1 MELQAAIIKF
11 IQSKSSPALDYFFI
25 FITNLGSEGFYFLLI
40 PFFYWSID
48 KRTGIKL
55 SSAIL
60 ISMYVNTA
68 LKEITAIARPIGYPG
83 IRSIFTISAGGYSF
97 PSGHAQGSAT
107 AWGIIMCHYKKTSIY
122 ILGTIII
129 ILVSLSRLY
138 LGVHWPADIAGGI
151 IVGLIIALLAQ
162 VSVKLQIPSDD
173 FIECATAALA
183 GPAILLVTFPHP
195 DVFKYMGMLS
205 ASWLGYLIEERFIG
219 YEPKK
224 TNAVI
229 TIAKYSTGAV
239 GFLLIYAGLKEIL
252 PAGNIFSAARY
263 FLLGLWLTA
272 GAPYLFKKFFG
283 T

>member
-1 MELQAAIIKF
+1 MELQADIIKF
-11 IQSKSSPALDYFFI
+11 IQSISSPVFDYFFI

-40 PFFYWSID
+40 PIFYWSID
-48 KRTGIKL
+48 KRMGIKL

-68 LKEITAIARPIGYPG
+68 LKEITAVARPIGYPG
-83 IRSIFTISAGGYSF
+83 IRSIYTSSAGGYSF
-97 PSGHAQGSAT
+97 PSGHAQGST
-107 AWGIIMCHYKKTSIY
+107 TIWGIIMFHYRKISVY
-122 ILGTIII
+122 ILGTTII

-138 LGVHWPADIAGGI
+138 LGVHWPVDIAGGI
-151 IVGLIIALLAQ
+151 IVGLIIVLLTL
-162 VSVKLQIPSDD
+162 VSGKFILPADD
-173 FIECATAALA
+173 FIICAAALA
-183 GPAILLVTFPHP
+183 GPAILLVIFPHP

-229 TIAKYSTGAV
+229 TIVKYSTGAV